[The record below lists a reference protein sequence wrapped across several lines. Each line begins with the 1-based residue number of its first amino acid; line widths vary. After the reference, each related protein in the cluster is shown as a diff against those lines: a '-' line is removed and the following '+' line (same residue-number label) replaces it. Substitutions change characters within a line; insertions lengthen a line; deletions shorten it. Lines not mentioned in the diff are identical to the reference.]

1 MSQSPPEL
9 FEIRVTVMVT
19 EDEAEMLAD
28 VMSES
33 LHIFR
38 SNLVDPYAFLLTV
51 QRSPLGHNSIP

>member
-1 MSQSPPEL
+1 
-9 FEIRVTVMVT
+9 MVT